1 MDNYNNNNIFTAIVL
16 TLCLL
21 GVLLVVLFLD
31 VLLSMGIS
39 YVLSCVGIL
48 IERKV
53 LFVAIFVLQFIM
65 CIVAFVK
72 TQIDK
77 EEN

>member
-1 MDNYNNNNIFTAIVL
+1 MNNHSNNIFTAIVL

-39 YVLSCVGIL
+39 YVLFCVGIF

-53 LFVAIFVLQFIM
+53 LFVAIFVLQFII
-65 CIVAFVK
+65 CIVAFIK
-72 TQIDK
+72 TQINK

>member
-1 MDNYNNNNIFTAIVL
+1 MNNYNNNIFTAIVL

-21 GVLLVVLFLD
+21 GVLFVVLFLD
-31 VLLSMGIS
+31 ALLSVGMS

-65 CIVAFVK
+65 CIVAFIK
-72 TQIDK
+72 TQINK